1 MAITVVDS
9 GTKLADG
16 TEQTLV
22 STTNSGHY
30 TATIDKSLMQAGD
43 TLEIRYYKKVLAGS
57 ALLPIDKLTFIDAQP
72 ADDKL
77 CFVPPVTCPFGY
89 KITLK
94 QTAGTNRNYEWS
106 VETP

>member
-1 MAITVVDS
+1 MAIVVVGS

-16 TEQTLV
+16 TEQTLY
-22 STTNSGHY
+22 STTTSGHY
-30 TATIDKSLMQAGD
+30 GATIDKSNMQAGD
-43 TLEIRYYKKVLAGS
+43 TLEIRYYKKVLTGS
-57 ALLPIDKLTFIDAQP
+57 SLLPIEKKTFTDAP
-72 ADDKL
+72 AADDKL
-77 CFVPPVTCPFGY
+77 FYVPQIQCPFGY